1 MKSVLKLTFLLGL
14 IVLVIVTAF
23 AFSALFQAS
32 PPAELPPIL
41 SAGILLAVGCAVWG
55 VCAAAFTKRR
65 TTATGF
71 G

>member
-1 MKSVLKLTFLLGL
+1 MKNVLKLVCLLGL

-23 AFSALFQAS
+23 AFSALFQSS
-32 PPAELPPIL
+32 PTAKLPPVL
-41 SAGILLAVGCAVWG
+41 SVGILLAVGCAVWG
-55 VCAAAFTKRR
+55 VCAAFTKRH